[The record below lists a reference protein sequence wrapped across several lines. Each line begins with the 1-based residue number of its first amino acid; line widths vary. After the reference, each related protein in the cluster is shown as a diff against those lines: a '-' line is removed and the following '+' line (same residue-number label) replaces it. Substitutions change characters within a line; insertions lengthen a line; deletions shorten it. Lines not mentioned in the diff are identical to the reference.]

1 MHWCQCTVFLTLA
14 WLLCL
19 AELTAADL
27 NESSAELDSQDMPIL
42 GVSEA
47 SGIIS
52 LPASST
58 ENGVDSNGAKPE
70 AVREAEAASSPA
82 TVHEHDSSSSS
93 DASDAGKP
101 NLSAWD
107 LLRFTL
113 PTLGIWIINPV
124 LRYATAGE
132 ARAFPDIDSFA
143 DSMWSHIPCMQ

>member
-1 MHWCQCTVFLTLA
+1 MYNFLTLA

-19 AELTAADL
+19 ADLTAADL
-27 NESSAELDSQDMPIL
+27 NGSSAELDSQDMPIL

-52 LPASST
+52 LPAGRQT

-82 TVHEHDSSSSS
+82 TVLVHEHDSSSSS

-143 DSMWSHIPCMQ
+143 DSMWSHMQ